1 MNEENEYSKSDRIK
15 FALQWLGYDEVTL
28 GKRFNTE
35 KFAEGEKEVIETE
48 ITYSSTDG
56 LIPEPI
62 ASELVKLMEKVID
75 FHNEAEPLK
84 QKIEESTKKNGF

>member
-15 FALQWLGYDEVTL
+15 FALQWLGYDGVTL

-62 ASELVKLMEKVID
+62 ASELVKLMGEEV
-75 FHNEAEPLK
+75 EPRREF
-84 QKIEESTKKNGF
+84 IEQNAKFVQNLDI